1 MEATVAVAFLYPGR
15 KVEDRKMAVIT
26 LNRNNDFRRLYKK
39 AAQVSP
45 VLVTYQSK
53 NRLGINRIGITTT
66 KKIGKAHSRNR
77 ARRVIREAYR
87 LLESDL
93 TPGHDFVFVARGRT
107 VSCKMQEVH
116 RAMKKHLSGCV
127 RHDETPV

>member
-1 MEATVAVAFLYPGR
+1 M
-15 KVEDRKMAVIT
+15 KMVT

-39 AAQVSP
+39 TAMVGS

-53 NRLGINRIGITTT
+53 NRLGINRVGITTT

-87 LLESDL
+87 LLEPSL
-93 TPGHDFVFVARGRT
+93 SPGHDFVFVARGRT
-107 VSCKMQEVH
+107 VSCKMQEVY

-127 RHDETPV
+127 RNDETSV

>member
-45 VLVTYQSK
+45 VLVTYQ
-53 NRLGINRIGITTT
+53 
-66 KKIGKAHSRNR
+66 
-77 ARRVIREAYR
+77 
-87 LLESDL
+87 
-93 TPGHDFVFVARGRT
+93 
-107 VSCKMQEVH
+107 
-116 RAMKKHLSGCV
+116 
-127 RHDETPV
+127 